1 MLVTKKMKTTAKNIT
16 TADYFFGLLS
26 NLNSDS
32 KLELISR
39 LSNSLKTKPLK
50 KEVSLRELFGSF
62 KSKQTA
68 DEIIED
74 LRKSRNFKRKIEE
87 L

>member
-1 MLVTKKMKTTAKNIT
+1 MKSSVKKIK

-39 LSNSLKTKPLK
+39 LSDSLKSKPSV
-50 KEVSLRELFGSF
+50 KEESLRDLFGSF
-62 KSKQTA
+62 KSKKTA
-68 DEIIED
+68 DQLISN
-74 LRKSRNFKRKIEE
+74 LRKSRAFVRKIEN